1 MSVFIRFKS
10 QISLKALRT
19 NVGNKVSAM
28 RVTQNLITGKG
39 ISLQK
44 KEGKVNKMW
53 NVYFF
58 VNLVC

>member
-1 MSVFIRFKS
+1 VSVFIRLKS

-39 ISLQK
+39 IFTAK
-44 KEGKVNKMW
+44 KGGKSQQ
-53 NVYFF
+53 NVEYIFF
-58 VNLVC
+58 VNK